1 MAKIIKWLI
10 IAFIVVWLTV
20 SLANCQAPKL
30 WWGAMKRIIFLI
42 LALTMLLGIIP
53 TQSIV
58 YAQGENTTY
67 LQAFE
72 KTNVL
77 DDLNSSASFNP
88 NNYPANEFGEIGI
101 INFVEFGYS
110 ETGAQ
115 DNYGLFVYVYNPQQL
130 DIDKNSVQNKIQM
143 AIGYNTDGVPNNY
156 FKFQLQFL
164 NSSDNLFLKFKVVD
178 TAIEGSKFF
187 DRVNK
192 EERRYDISGIE
203 LLESSKNLPEEYGI
217 GGTWKF
223 TGYAQGFALDV
234 NAESTLK
241 ASVNELETIQ
251 LEVESTFYR
260 PDSLSELGKGH
271 QNTLS
276 SVYFAVDNE
285 KIEKYGKLQ
294 KIMAEWY
301 EYKTNPILITQNN
314 EVYNYFNNLIGQNVN
329 EHEAAVEYG
338 LGYNELLT
346 GSGSSMAYYDLD
358 WSYNLDA
365 NNNHSYSEFLQNTYF
380 YSKNIDEYLYY
391 AFYTAN
397 VDYTDFILNGEILED
412 YIYNYNLSYD
422 KGTLEVDEK
431 ISADL
436 FSDEVDAGRT
446 KGYNR
451 KEFDSDGLFDIL
463 SYDSTHSGWDKFWS
477 GLWGYDTNEEFKN
490 VQPIYAV
497 TDKDMLQTDSNLSK
511 NLLINEDDIE
521 DFRYYYSKATQ
532 EDKTVFLFRFAVTDY
547 HAEDAIIYKIENNNL
562 SRIRNQASVVEETV
576 FLSFDII
583 QLTFNK
589 EGIYT
594 VIPVVASPINIISD
608 LTPPLQPNLSWLR
621 WLLIALAVIVL
632 IIILAPFL
640 PTIFKGLWE
649 IIKFIFKIII
659 APFKWIASL
668 FKGGKKWRK

>member
-1 MAKIIKWLI
+1 
-10 IAFIVVWLTV
+10 
-20 SLANCQAPKL
+20 
-30 WWGAMKRIIFLI
+30 MKRLMFLI
-42 LALTMLLGIIP
+42 LAITMLLGIIP

-58 YAQGENTTY
+58 YAQENTTY

-72 KTNVL
+72 QTNVL

-88 NNYPANEFGEIGI
+88 NNYPANKLGEIGI

-110 ETGAQ
+110 EMGAQ
-115 DNYGLFVYVYNPQQL
+115 DNYGLFVYVYNPKQIE
-130 DIDKNSVQNKIQM
+130 IDTNSVQNKIQM
-143 AIGYNTDGVPNNY
+143 AIGYNSDGVPNNY

-164 NSSDNLFLKFKVVD
+164 NASEDNIFLKFKIID
-178 TAIEGSKFF
+178 TEIEGTHFF

-223 TGYAQGFALDV
+223 TGYAQGFASDV

-241 ASVNELETIQ
+241 ATVNELETIQ

-314 EVYNYFNNLIGQNVN
+314 EVYTYFNNLIGKNVN
-329 EHEAAVEYG
+329 EHEETVEYA
-338 LGYNELLT
+338 LGYNEILT

-380 YSKNIDEYLYY
+380 YSKNIDDYLYY
-391 AFYTAN
+391 AFYTGN

-412 YIYNYNLSYD
+412 YIYNYDLSFD
-422 KGTLEVDEK
+422 KGTLEVNEK

-477 GLWGYDTNEEFKN
+477 GLWGYDTSEEFKN

-521 DFRYYYSKATQ
+521 DFRYYYSKATL

-562 SRIRNQASVVEETV
+562 SRIRNQASVIEETV

-594 VIPVVASPINIISD
+594 VIPVVSNPINIISD
-608 LTPPLQPNLSWLR
+608 LTPPVQPSFNWLR
-621 WLLIALAVIVL
+621 WVLIALAVIVL

>member
-1 MAKIIKWLI
+1 
-10 IAFIVVWLTV
+10 
-20 SLANCQAPKL
+20 
-30 WWGAMKRIIFLI
+30 MKRIVFLI

-58 YAQGENTTY
+58 YAQAENTSY

-72 KTNVL
+72 QTNVL
-77 DDLNSSASFNP
+77 EDLNSSASFNP
-88 NNYPANEFGEIGI
+88 NNYPANKLGDITI
-101 INFVEFGYS
+101 INFIEFGYS

-130 DIDKNSVQNKIQM
+130 EIDTNSVQNKLQM
-143 AIGYNTDGVPNNY
+143 AIGYNSDGVPNNY

-164 NSSDNLFLKFKVVD
+164 NASEDNLFLKFKIID
-178 TAIEGSKFF
+178 TEIEGTHFF

-223 TGYAQGFALDV
+223 TGYAQGFGADV

-241 ASVNELETIQ
+241 ASVNELETIELQ
-251 LEVESTFYR
+251 VESTYYR

-314 EVYNYFNNLIGQNVN
+314 EVYTYFNNLIGENVN

-338 LGYNELLT
+338 LGYNEILT

-365 NNNHSYSEFLQNTYF
+365 NNNHSYSEWMQNTYF

-391 AFYTAN
+391 TFYTGN

-412 YIYNYNLSYD
+412 YIYNYDLSFN
-422 KGTLEVDEK
+422 KGTIEVNEK

-436 FSDEVDAGRT
+436 FSDEVDTGRT

-477 GLWGYDTNEEFKN
+477 GLWGYETSEEFKN

-497 TDKDMLQTDSNLSK
+497 TDTDMLQTDSNLSK

-521 DFRYYYSKATQ
+521 DFRYYYSKATL
-532 EDKTVFLFRFAVTDY
+532 ENKTVFLFRFAVTDY

-594 VIPVVASPINIISD
+594 VIPVVSNPINIISD
-608 LTPPLQPNLSWLR
+608 LTPPVQPSFNWLR
-621 WLLIALAVIVL
+621 WVLIALAVIVL

>member
-1 MAKIIKWLI
+1 
-10 IAFIVVWLTV
+10 
-20 SLANCQAPKL
+20 
-30 WWGAMKRIIFLI
+30 MKRIIFLI

-58 YAQGENTTY
+58 YAQAENTSY

-72 KTNVL
+72 QTNVL

-88 NNYPANEFGEIGI
+88 NNYPANKLGEIGI

-115 DNYGLFVYVYNPQQL
+115 DNYGLFVYVYNPAQL
-130 DIDKNSVQNKIQM
+130 EVDTNSVQNKLQM
-143 AIGYNTDGVPNNY
+143 AIGYNSDGVPNNY

-164 NSSDNLFLKFKVVD
+164 NASEDNLFLKFKVID
-178 TAIEGSKFF
+178 TEIEGTYFF

-223 TGYAQGFALDV
+223 TGYAQGFASDV

-251 LEVESTFYR
+251 LEVESTYYR

-314 EVYNYFNNLIGQNVN
+314 EAYTYFNNLIGQNVN
-329 EHEAAVEYG
+329 EHEAPVEYG
-338 LGYNELLT
+338 LGYNEILT

-380 YSKNIDEYLYY
+380 YSKNIDDYLYY
-391 AFYTAN
+391 AFYTGN

-412 YIYNYNLSYD
+412 YIYNYDLSFD
-422 KGTLEVDEK
+422 KGTLEVNEK

-436 FSDEVDAGRT
+436 FSDEVDTGRT

-477 GLWGYDTNEEFKN
+477 GLWGYDTSEEFKN

-521 DFRYYYSKATQ
+521 DFRYYYSKATL

-562 SRIRNQASVVEETV
+562 SRIRNQASVIEETV

-594 VIPVVASPINIISD
+594 VIPVVSNPINIISD
-608 LTPPLQPNLSWLR
+608 LTPPVQPSFNWLR
-621 WLLIALAVIVL
+621 WILIALAVIVL

>member
-1 MAKIIKWLI
+1 MRRL
-10 IAFIVVWLTV
+10 
-20 SLANCQAPKL
+20 
-30 WWGAMKRIIFLI
+30 MFLI

-58 YAQGENTTY
+58 YASAENASY
-67 LQAFE
+67 LQSFE
-72 KTNVL
+72 QTSVL

-88 NNYPANEFGEIGI
+88 NNYPANELGDIAI

-110 ETGAQ
+110 ETSAQ
-115 DNYGLFVYVYNPQQL
+115 DNYGLFVYVYNPAQL
-130 DIDKNSVQNKIQM
+130 EIDTNSVQNKVQM
-143 AIGYNTDGVPNNY
+143 AIEYNSDGVPNNY
-156 FKFQLQFL
+156 FKFQLQYL
-164 NSSDNLFLKFKVVD
+164 NSSEDNLFLKFKVID
-178 TAIEGSKFF
+178 TEIEGTHFF

-223 TGYAQGFALDV
+223 TGYAQGFGANI

-314 EVYNYFNNLIGQNVN
+314 EVYTYFNNLIGKNVN
-329 EHEAAVEYG
+329 EHETTVEYG

-365 NNNHSYSEFLQNTYF
+365 NNNHSYSEWMQNTYF
-380 YSKNIDEYLYY
+380 YSKNIDNYLYY
-391 AFYTAN
+391 AFYTGN

-412 YIYNYNLSYD
+412 YIYNYDLSFN
-422 KGTLEVDEK
+422 KGTLEVNEK

-477 GLWGYDTNEEFKN
+477 GLWGYDTSEEFKN

-497 TDKDMLQTDSNLSK
+497 SDTDMLQTDSNLSK

-521 DFRYYYSKATQ
+521 DFRYYYSKATL

-594 VIPVVASPINIISD
+594 VIPVVSNPINIISD
-608 LTPPLQPNLSWLR
+608 LTPPVQPSFNWLR
-621 WLLIALAVIVL
+621 WILIALAVIVL

>member
-1 MAKIIKWLI
+1 MKKLM
-10 IAFIVVWLTV
+10 FI
-20 SLANCQAPKL
+20 
-30 WWGAMKRIIFLI
+30 I
-42 LALTMLLGIIP
+42 LAITMLLGIIP

-58 YAQGENTTY
+58 YASAENSSY

-72 KTNVL
+72 QINVL

-88 NNYPANEFGEIGI
+88 NNYPANKFGDIAI

-110 ETGAQ
+110 ENGTQ

-164 NSSDNLFLKFKVVD
+164 NNSEDNLFLKFKVVD

-223 TGYAQGFALDV
+223 TGYAQGFASDV

-241 ASVNELETIQ
+241 ASVNELETIELQ
-251 LEVESTFYR
+251 VESTYYR

-314 EVYNYFNNLIGQNVN
+314 EVYTYFNNLIGENVN

-338 LGYNELLT
+338 LGYNEILT

-365 NNNHSYSEFLQNTYF
+365 NNNHSYSEWMQNTYF

-391 AFYTAN
+391 AFYTGN

-412 YIYNYNLSYD
+412 YIYNYDLSFN
-422 KGTLEVDEK
+422 KGTIEVNEK

-477 GLWGYDTNEEFKN
+477 GLWGYETSEEFKN

-497 TDKDMLQTDSNLSK
+497 TDTDMLQTDSNLSK

-521 DFRYYYSKATQ
+521 DFRYYYSKATL
-532 EDKTVFLFRFAVTDY
+532 ENKTVFLFRFAVTDY

-594 VIPVVASPINIISD
+594 VIPVVSNPINIISD
-608 LTPPLQPNLSWLR
+608 LTPPVQPSFNWLR

>member
-1 MAKIIKWLI
+1 MKKLM
-10 IAFIVVWLTV
+10 FI
-20 SLANCQAPKL
+20 
-30 WWGAMKRIIFLI
+30 I
-42 LALTMLLGIIP
+42 LAITMLLGIIP

-58 YAQGENTTY
+58 YASAENSSY

-72 KTNVL
+72 QINVL

-88 NNYPANEFGEIGI
+88 NNYPANKFGDIAI

-110 ETGAQ
+110 ENGTQ

-143 AIGYNTDGVPNNY
+143 AIGYNSDGVPNNY

-164 NSSDNLFLKFKVVD
+164 NASEDNLFLKFKVID
-178 TAIEGSKFF
+178 TEIEGTYFF

-223 TGYAQGFALDV
+223 TGYAQGFASDV

-241 ASVNELETIQ
+241 ANVNELETIQ

-314 EVYNYFNNLIGQNVN
+314 EVYTYFNNLIGQNIS
-329 EHEAAVEYG
+329 EHGETVEYA
-338 LGYNELLT
+338 LGYNEILT

-380 YSKNIDEYLYY
+380 YSKNIDDYLYY
-391 AFYTAN
+391 AFYTGN

-412 YIYNYNLSYD
+412 YIYNYDLSFD
-422 KGTLEVDEK
+422 KGTLEVNEK

-436 FSDEVDAGRT
+436 FSDEVDTGRT

-477 GLWGYDTNEEFKN
+477 GLWGYDTSEEFKN

-521 DFRYYYSKATQ
+521 DFRYYYSKATL

-562 SRIRNQASVVEETV
+562 SRIRNQASVIEETV

-594 VIPVVASPINIISD
+594 VIPVVSNPINIISD
-608 LTPPLQPNLSWLR
+608 LTPPVQPSFNWLR
-621 WLLIALAVIVL
+621 WILIALAVIVL

>member
-1 MAKIIKWLI
+1 
-10 IAFIVVWLTV
+10 
-20 SLANCQAPKL
+20 
-30 WWGAMKRIIFLI
+30 MKRIMFLI

-58 YAQGENTTY
+58 YASAKNSSY

-72 KTNVL
+72 QINVL

-88 NNYPANEFGEIGI
+88 NNYPANKLGDLTI

-110 ETGAQ
+110 ENGTQ

-130 DIDKNSVQNKIQM
+130 NIDTNSVQNKIQM
-143 AIGYNTDGVPNNY
+143 AIGYNSDGVPNNY

-164 NSSDNLFLKFKVVD
+164 NNSEDNLFLKFKVID
-178 TAIEGSKFF
+178 TEIEGKTFA

-203 LLESSKNLPEEYGI
+203 LLENSQNLPEEYGI

-223 TGYAQGFALDV
+223 TGYAQGFASDI

-314 EVYNYFNNLIGQNVN
+314 EVYTYFNNLIGKNVN
-329 EHEAAVEYG
+329 EHETTVEYG
-338 LGYNELLT
+338 LGYNEILT

-380 YSKNIDEYLYY
+380 YSKNIDDYLYY
-391 AFYTAN
+391 AFYTGN

-412 YIYNYNLSYD
+412 YIYNYDLSFD
-422 KGTLEVDEK
+422 KGTLEVNEK

-477 GLWGYDTNEEFKN
+477 GLWGYDTSEEFKN

-497 TDKDMLQTDSNLSK
+497 TDTDMLQTDSNLSK

-521 DFRYYYSKATQ
+521 DFRYYYSKATL

-547 HAEDAIIYKIENNNL
+547 HAEDAIIYKIENNSL

-589 EGIYT
+589 EGVYT
-594 VIPVVASPINIISD
+594 VIPVVSNPINIISD
-608 LTPPLQPNLSWLR
+608 LTPPVQPSFNWLR
-621 WLLIALAVIVL
+621 WILIALAVIVL

-668 FKGGKKWRK
+668 FKGGKK

>member
-1 MAKIIKWLI
+1 
-10 IAFIVVWLTV
+10 
-20 SLANCQAPKL
+20 
-30 WWGAMKRIIFLI
+30 MKRIVFLI
-42 LALTMLLGIIP
+42 LAIAMLLGIIP

-58 YAQGENTTY
+58 YAQAENTSY

-72 KTNVL
+72 QTTVL

-88 NNYPANEFGEIGI
+88 NNYPANKLGDITI

-110 ETGAQ
+110 ETSAQ
-115 DNYGLFVYVYNPQQL
+115 DNYGLFVYVYNPAQL
-130 DIDKNSVQNKIQM
+130 EIDTNSVQNKVQM
-143 AIGYNTDGVPNNY
+143 AISYNADGVPNNY

-164 NSSDNLFLKFKVVD
+164 NASEDNLFLKFKIID
-178 TAIEGSKFF
+178 TEIEGTYFF

-192 EERRYDISGIE
+192 KERRYDISGIE

-223 TGYAQGFALDV
+223 TGYAQGFGANI

-314 EVYNYFNNLIGQNVN
+314 EVYTYFNNLIGKNVN
-329 EHEAAVEYG
+329 EHETTVEYG
-338 LGYNELLT
+338 LGYNEILT

-380 YSKNIDEYLYY
+380 YSKNIDDYLYY
-391 AFYTAN
+391 AFYTGN

-412 YIYNYNLSYD
+412 YIYNYDLSFN
-422 KGTLEVDEK
+422 KGTLEVNEK

-477 GLWGYDTNEEFKN
+477 GLWGYDTGEEFKN

-497 TDKDMLQTDSNLSK
+497 TDTDMLQTDSNLSK

-521 DFRYYYSKATQ
+521 DFRYYYSKATL

-594 VIPVVASPINIISD
+594 VIPVVSNPINIISD
-608 LTPPLQPNLSWLR
+608 LTPPVQPSFNWLR
-621 WLLIALAVIVL
+621 WILIALAVIVL

>member
-1 MAKIIKWLI
+1 
-10 IAFIVVWLTV
+10 
-20 SLANCQAPKL
+20 
-30 WWGAMKRIIFLI
+30 MKRLMFFI

-58 YAQGENTTY
+58 YAQAENASY

-72 KTNVL
+72 QTNVL

-88 NNYPANEFGEIGI
+88 NNYPANKLGEIGI

-110 ETGAQ
+110 ENGTQ

-164 NSSDNLFLKFKVVD
+164 NASEDNLFLKFKIID
-178 TAIEGSKFF
+178 TEIEGTHFF

-223 TGYAQGFALDV
+223 TGYAQGFGADV

-241 ASVNELETIQ
+241 ASVNELETIELQ
-251 LEVESTFYR
+251 VESTYYR

-314 EVYNYFNNLIGQNVN
+314 EVYTYFNNLIGKNVN
-329 EHEAAVEYG
+329 EHETTVEYG

-391 AFYTAN
+391 AFYTGN

-412 YIYNYNLSYD
+412 YIYNYDLSFD
-422 KGTLEVDEK
+422 KGTLEVNEK

-436 FSDEVDAGRT
+436 FSDEVDTGRT

-477 GLWGYDTNEEFKN
+477 GLWGYDTSEEFKN

-521 DFRYYYSKATQ
+521 DFRYYYSKATL
-532 EDKTVFLFRFAVTDY
+532 ENKTVFLSRFAVTDY

-594 VIPVVASPINIISD
+594 VIPVVSNPINIISD
-608 LTPPLQPNLSWLR
+608 LTPPVQPSFNWLR
-621 WLLIALAVIVL
+621 WVLIALAIIVL

>member
-1 MAKIIKWLI
+1 
-10 IAFIVVWLTV
+10 
-20 SLANCQAPKL
+20 
-30 WWGAMKRIIFLI
+30 MKRIMFLI

-58 YAQGENTTY
+58 YAQAENTSY

-72 KTNVL
+72 QTTVL

-88 NNYPANEFGEIGI
+88 NNYPANKLGDITI

-115 DNYGLFVYVYNPQQL
+115 DNYGLFVYVYNPAQL
-130 DIDKNSVQNKIQM
+130 EVDTNSVQNKLQM
-143 AIGYNTDGVPNNY
+143 AIGYNSDGVPNNY

-164 NSSDNLFLKFKVVD
+164 NASEDNLFLKFKVID
-178 TAIEGSKFF
+178 TEIEGTYFF

-223 TGYAQGFALDV
+223 TGYAQGFASDV

-241 ASVNELETIQ
+241 ANVNELETIQ

-314 EVYNYFNNLIGQNVN
+314 EVYTYFNNLIGKNVN
-329 EHEAAVEYG
+329 EHETTVEYG

-380 YSKNIDEYLYY
+380 YSKNIDDYLYY
-391 AFYTAN
+391 AFYTGN

-412 YIYNYNLSYD
+412 YIYNYDLSFN
-422 KGTLEVDEK
+422 KGTLEVNEK

-436 FSDEVDAGRT
+436 FSDEVDTGRT

-477 GLWGYDTNEEFKN
+477 GLWGYDTSEEFKN

-521 DFRYYYSKATQ
+521 DFRYYYSKATL
-532 EDKTVFLFRFAVTDY
+532 ENKTVFLFRFAVTDY

-594 VIPVVASPINIISD
+594 VIPVVSNPINIISD
-608 LTPPLQPNLSWLR
+608 LTPPVQPSFNWLR
-621 WLLIALAVIVL
+621 WVLIALAIIVL

-659 APFKWIASL
+659 VPFKWIASL

>member
-1 MAKIIKWLI
+1 MKKLM
-10 IAFIVVWLTV
+10 FI
-20 SLANCQAPKL
+20 
-30 WWGAMKRIIFLI
+30 I
-42 LALTMLLGIIP
+42 LAITMLLGIIP

-58 YAQGENTTY
+58 YASAENSSY

-72 KTNVL
+72 QINVL

-88 NNYPANEFGEIGI
+88 NNYPANKFGDIAI

-110 ETGAQ
+110 ENGTQ

-143 AIGYNTDGVPNNY
+143 AIGYNSDGVPNNY

-164 NSSDNLFLKFKVVD
+164 NASEDNLFLKFKVID
-178 TAIEGSKFF
+178 TEIEGTYFF

-223 TGYAQGFALDV
+223 TGYAQGFASDV

-241 ASVNELETIQ
+241 ANVNELETIQ

-314 EVYNYFNNLIGQNVN
+314 EVYTYFNNLIGQNIS
-329 EHEAAVEYG
+329 EHGETVEYA
-338 LGYNELLT
+338 LGYNEILT

-380 YSKNIDEYLYY
+380 YSKNIDDYLYY
-391 AFYTAN
+391 AFYTGN

-412 YIYNYNLSYD
+412 YIYNYDLSFD
-422 KGTLEVDEK
+422 KGTLEVNEK

-436 FSDEVDAGRT
+436 FSDEVDTGRT

-477 GLWGYDTNEEFKN
+477 GLWGYDTSEEFKN

-521 DFRYYYSKATQ
+521 DFRYYYSKATL

-562 SRIRNQASVVEETV
+562 SRIRNQASVIEETV

-594 VIPVVASPINIISD
+594 VIPVVSNPINIISD
-608 LTPPLQPNLSWLR
+608 LTPPVQPSFNWLR
-621 WLLIALAVIVL
+621 WILIALAVIVL

-659 APFKWIASL
+659 APFKWIACL

>member
-1 MAKIIKWLI
+1 
-10 IAFIVVWLTV
+10 
-20 SLANCQAPKL
+20 
-30 WWGAMKRIIFLI
+30 MKRLMFFI

-58 YAQGENTTY
+58 YAQAENTSY

-72 KTNVL
+72 QTNVL

-88 NNYPANEFGEIGI
+88 NNYPANKLGEIGI

-115 DNYGLFVYVYNPQQL
+115 DNYGLFVYVYNPAQL
-130 DIDKNSVQNKIQM
+130 EVDTNSVQNKVQM
-143 AIGYNTDGVPNNY
+143 AIEYNSDGVPNNY
-156 FKFQLQFL
+156 FKFQLQYL
-164 NSSDNLFLKFKVVD
+164 NSSEDNLFLKFKVID
-178 TAIEGSKFF
+178 TEIEGTHFF

-223 TGYAQGFALDV
+223 TGYAQGFGANI

-241 ASVNELETIQ
+241 ASVNELETIELQ
-251 LEVESTFYR
+251 VESTYYR

-314 EVYNYFNNLIGQNVN
+314 EVYTYFNNLIGKNVN
-329 EHEAAVEYG
+329 EHETTVEYG

-380 YSKNIDEYLYY
+380 YSKNIDDYLYY
-391 AFYTAN
+391 AFYTGN

-412 YIYNYNLSYD
+412 YIYNYDLSFD
-422 KGTLEVDEK
+422 KGTLEVNEK

-463 SYDSTHSGWDKFWS
+463 SYDSTHSGWDKFWF
-477 GLWGYDTNEEFKN
+477 GLWGYDTSEEFKN

-497 TDKDMLQTDSNLSK
+497 TDTDMLQTDSNLSK

-521 DFRYYYSKATQ
+521 DFRYYYSKATL
-532 EDKTVFLFRFAVTDY
+532 ENKTVFLFRFAVTDY
-547 HAEDAIIYKIENNNL
+547 HAEDAMIYKIENNNL

-594 VIPVVASPINIISD
+594 VIPVVSNPINIISD
-608 LTPPLQPNLSWLR
+608 LTPPVQPSFNWLR
-621 WLLIALAVIVL
+621 WVLIALAVIVL

-668 FKGGKKWRK
+668 FKGGKK

>member
-1 MAKIIKWLI
+1 
-10 IAFIVVWLTV
+10 
-20 SLANCQAPKL
+20 
-30 WWGAMKRIIFLI
+30 MKRIMFLI

-58 YAQGENTTY
+58 YAQAENTSY

-72 KTNVL
+72 QTTVL

-88 NNYPANEFGEIGI
+88 NNYPANKLGDITI

-115 DNYGLFVYVYNPQQL
+115 DNYGLFVYVYNPAQL
-130 DIDKNSVQNKIQM
+130 EVDTNSVQNKLQM
-143 AIGYNTDGVPNNY
+143 AIGYNSDGVPNNY

-164 NSSDNLFLKFKVVD
+164 NASEDNLFLKFKVID
-178 TAIEGSKFF
+178 TEIEGTYFF

-223 TGYAQGFALDV
+223 TGYAQGFASDV

-241 ASVNELETIQ
+241 ANVNELETIQ

-314 EVYNYFNNLIGQNVN
+314 EVYTYFNNLIGQNIS
-329 EHEAAVEYG
+329 EHEETVEYA
-338 LGYNELLT
+338 LGYNEILT

-380 YSKNIDEYLYY
+380 YSKNIDDYLYY
-391 AFYTAN
+391 AFYTGN

-412 YIYNYNLSYD
+412 YIYNYDLSFN
-422 KGTLEVDEK
+422 KGTIEVNEK

-521 DFRYYYSKATQ
+521 DFRYYYSKATL
-532 EDKTVFLFRFAVTDY
+532 ENKTVFLFRFAVTDY

-589 EGIYT
+589 EGVYT

-608 LTPPLQPNLSWLR
+608 LTPPVQPSFNWLR
-621 WLLIALAVIVL
+621 WVLIALAIIVL

>member
-1 MAKIIKWLI
+1 
-10 IAFIVVWLTV
+10 
-20 SLANCQAPKL
+20 
-30 WWGAMKRIIFLI
+30 MKRLMFFI

-58 YAQGENTTY
+58 YAQAENTSY

-72 KTNVL
+72 QTNVL

-88 NNYPANEFGEIGI
+88 NNYPANKLGEIGI

-115 DNYGLFVYVYNPQQL
+115 DNYGLFVYVYNPAQL
-130 DIDKNSVQNKIQM
+130 EVDTNSVQNKVQM
-143 AIGYNTDGVPNNY
+143 AIEYNSDGVPNNY
-156 FKFQLQFL
+156 FKFQLQYL
-164 NSSDNLFLKFKVVD
+164 NSSEDNLFLKFKVID
-178 TAIEGSKFF
+178 TEIEGTHFF

-223 TGYAQGFALDV
+223 TGYAQGFGANI

-241 ASVNELETIQ
+241 ASVNELETIELQ
-251 LEVESTFYR
+251 VESTYYR

-314 EVYNYFNNLIGQNVN
+314 EVYTYFNNLIGKNVN
-329 EHEAAVEYG
+329 EHETTVEYG

-380 YSKNIDEYLYY
+380 YSKNIDDYLYY
-391 AFYTAN
+391 AFYTGN

-412 YIYNYNLSYD
+412 YIYNYDLSFD
-422 KGTLEVDEK
+422 KGTLEVNEK

-463 SYDSTHSGWDKFWS
+463 SYDSTHSGWDKFWF
-477 GLWGYDTNEEFKN
+477 GLWGYDTSEEFKN

-497 TDKDMLQTDSNLSK
+497 TDTDMLQTDSNLSK

-521 DFRYYYSKATQ
+521 DFRYYYSKATL
-532 EDKTVFLFRFAVTDY
+532 ENKTVFLFRFAVTDY
-547 HAEDAIIYKIENNNL
+547 HAEDAMIYKIENNNL

-594 VIPVVASPINIISD
+594 VIPVVSNPINIISD
-608 LTPPLQPNLSWLR
+608 LTPPVQPSFNWLR
-621 WLLIALAVIVL
+621 WVLIALAVIVL

>member
-1 MAKIIKWLI
+1 
-10 IAFIVVWLTV
+10 
-20 SLANCQAPKL
+20 
-30 WWGAMKRIIFLI
+30 MKRIVFLI

-58 YAQGENTTY
+58 YAQAENTSY

-72 KTNVL
+72 QTNVL
-77 DDLNSSASFNP
+77 EDLNSSASFNP
-88 NNYPANEFGEIGI
+88 NNYPANKLGDITI
-101 INFVEFGYS
+101 INFIEFGYS

-130 DIDKNSVQNKIQM
+130 EIDTNSVQNKVQM
-143 AIGYNTDGVPNNY
+143 AIGYNSDGVPNNY

-164 NSSDNLFLKFKVVD
+164 NASEDNLFLKFKIID
-178 TAIEGSKFF
+178 TEIEGTHFF

-223 TGYAQGFALDV
+223 TGYAQGFGADV

-241 ASVNELETIQ
+241 ASVNELETIELQ
-251 LEVESTFYR
+251 VESTYYR

-314 EVYNYFNNLIGQNVN
+314 EVYTYFNNLIGENVN

-338 LGYNELLT
+338 LGYNEILT

-365 NNNHSYSEFLQNTYF
+365 NNNHSYSEWMQNTYF

-391 AFYTAN
+391 AFYTGN

-412 YIYNYNLSYD
+412 YIYNYDLSFD
-422 KGTLEVDEK
+422 KGTLEVNEK

-477 GLWGYDTNEEFKN
+477 GLWGYDTSEEFKN

-497 TDKDMLQTDSNLSK
+497 TDTDMLQTDSNLSK

-521 DFRYYYSKATQ
+521 DFRYYYSKATL
-532 EDKTVFLFRFAVTDY
+532 ENKTVFLFRFAVTDY
-547 HAEDAIIYKIENNNL
+547 HAEDAIIYKIENNSL

-594 VIPVVASPINIISD
+594 VIPVVSNPINIISD
-608 LTPPLQPNLSWLR
+608 LTPPVQPSFNWLR
-621 WLLIALAVIVL
+621 WVLIALAVIVL

>member
-1 MAKIIKWLI
+1 
-10 IAFIVVWLTV
+10 
-20 SLANCQAPKL
+20 
-30 WWGAMKRIIFLI
+30 MKRLMFII
-42 LALTMLLGIIP
+42 LAITMLLGIIP

-58 YAQGENTTY
+58 YASAENSSY

-72 KTNVL
+72 QINVL

-88 NNYPANEFGEIGI
+88 NNYPANKFGDIAI

-110 ETGAQ
+110 ENGSQ

-130 DIDKNSVQNKIQM
+130 NVDTNSVQNKIQM
-143 AIGYNTDGVPNNY
+143 AIGYNSEGVPNNY

-164 NSSDNLFLKFKVVD
+164 NNSEDNLFSKFKVID
-178 TAIEGSKFF
+178 TEIEGKTFA

-203 LLESSKNLPEEYGI
+203 LLESSQNLPEEYGI

-223 TGYAQGFALDV
+223 TGYAQGFGLDI

-241 ASVNELETIQ
+241 ASVNELETIE

-271 QNTLS
+271 QNNLS

-301 EYKTNPILITQNN
+301 EYKTNPILITQNQ
-314 EVYNYFNNLIGQNVN
+314 EVYNYFYNLIGQNVN
-329 EHEAAVEYG
+329 EHETNIEYG
-338 LGYNELLT
+338 LGYNEILT

-358 WSYNLDA
+358 WSYNVDA
-365 NNNHSYSEFLQNTYF
+365 NNNHAYSEWIQNTYF

-391 AFYTAN
+391 AFYTGN
-397 VDYTDFILNGEILED
+397 IDYKDFVLNGEILED
-412 YIYNYNLSYD
+412 YIYNYDITFD
-422 KGTLEVDEK
+422 KGTLDVNET

-436 FSDEVDAGRT
+436 FSDNVDTGRT

-477 GLWGYDTNEEFKN
+477 GLWGYDTGEEFKN

-511 NLLINEDDIE
+511 NLLINEDDIG
-521 DFRYYYSKATQ
+521 DFRYYYSKAKQ
-532 EDKTVFLFRFAVTDY
+532 ENKTVFLFRFAVTDY
-547 HAEDAIIYKIENNNL
+547 HAEDAIIYKVEDNNL
-562 SRIRNQASVVEETV
+562 SRIRNEASVVEETV

-608 LTPPLQPNLSWLR
+608 LTPPIQPNLSWLR
-621 WLLIALAVIVL
+621 WLLIALIILVIL
-632 IIILAPFL
+632 IVLAPFL

-649 IIKFIFKIII
+649 IIKLIFKII
-659 APFKWIASL
+659 ALPFKWIASL
-668 FKGGKKWRK
+668 FKGGKK